1 MESPPPETIVP
12 TLLKTVSTVRP
23 SVVCPKN
30 KIINHLNGDNWKPH
44 NPNIITNMD
53 HLRLAQVI
61 GIWSWE
67 YSDGHGDGTEIV
79 EETKNQP
86 DPAKENITGND
97 EDHDPF
103 KPLLQ

>member
-53 HLRLAQVI
+53 HLRLAQVS
-61 GIWSWE
+61 GVWSWE

-79 EETKNQP
+79 EETQNQP
-86 DPAKENITGND
+86 DPAKGNIR
-97 EDHDPF
+97 
-103 KPLLQ
+103 K